1 MSEAVQLFKAL
12 ADETRLRILNLVG
25 HRELCVCQIVE
36 ALGLGQSKVS
46 RHLAHLRNAGLVND
60 RREGLWMYYSLGQP
74 GGRLGEQLIEL
85 IRQAENELPMALE
98 DLRALDG
105 LRECGDQCAE
115 QSSNQPIG
123 SVVECV
129 ATHHEPE

>member
-12 ADETRLRILNLVG
+12 ADETRLRILNLVA

-60 RREGLWMYYSLGQP
+60 RREGLWMYYSLADPKDGIHE
-74 GGRLGEQLIEL
+74 RVVEL
-85 IRQAENELPMALE
+85 LKRSVCELPMAADDLQALE
-98 DLRALDG
+98 G
-105 LRECGDQCAE
+105 VSECNEIRPDYAPSKEGEEAE
-115 QSSNQPIG
+115 AVG
-123 SVVECV
+123 S
-129 ATHHEPE
+129 